1 VIEGTLFNVFTVVVG
16 SLLGLLVRSRLPQ
29 GMTALVFQSLG
40 LFTLFLGVYLGFKT
54 EGSWLVIVFSLVL
67 GSILGY
73 SLRLEERINAF
84 GDYLKVKI
92 KSDNAQFTEGLV
104 TAFLLFC
111 VGPMAIMGAIED
123 GLGRSWDLLFT
134 KSIMDGF
141 SSMALASGF
150 GVGVLLSVVPMFLF
164 QGSISLFAIYLEP
177 FLSESM
183 INELTA
189 VGGILLIGLAFN
201 ILEIKKV
208 GVLNMLP
215 ALLFVP
221 VMIKLMEVLSGS
233 LL

>member
-1 VIEGTLFNVFTVVVG
+1 MIEGTLFNVFTVVVG
-16 SLLGLLVRSRLPQ
+16 SLLGLLIRSRLPK
-29 GMTALVFQSLG
+29 GMTALVFQALG

-54 EGSWLVIVFSLVL
+54 EGNWLVIVFSLVL
-67 GSILGY
+67 GSIAGY
-73 SLRLEERINAF
+73 SLKLDSRINSF
-84 GDYLKVKI
+84 GDFLKNKF

-123 GLGRSWDLLFT
+123 GLGRSWNLLFT
-134 KSIMDGF
+134 KSVMDGF

-150 GVGVLLSVVPMFLF
+150 GAGVLLSVVPMFLF

-201 ILEIKKV
+201 ILEVKKV

-221 VMIKLMEVLSGS
+221 LMIWLTD
-233 LL
+233 LLGKML